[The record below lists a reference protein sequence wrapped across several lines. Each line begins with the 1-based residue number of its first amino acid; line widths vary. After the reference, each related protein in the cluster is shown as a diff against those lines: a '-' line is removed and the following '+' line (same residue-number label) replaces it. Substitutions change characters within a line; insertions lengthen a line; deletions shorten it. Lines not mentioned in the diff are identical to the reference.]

1 MHRFLPWLLLTLTM
15 APPASA
21 DEWWAWALLEFDS
34 RPPLTSGLFLAN
46 RTDEHDGSHTQLLSP
61 RFKYTAAP
69 WLDLGLGLS
78 ALSIESPTTQ
88 QRYTQLR
95 PEIEVDPHLQLS
107 EHWRLDSPNR
117 LELRW
122 NDDPDLPV
130 HPRTRHRLQLGYT
143 LPRPA
148 APLTRLF
155 ASHEWIIDAHDGT
168 QTEHRLIPL
177 GVTIKLTPKADLDCF
192 YLLLETQHAPAWQHE
207 SVLGTYLRLKF

>member
-1 MHRFLPWLLLTLTM
+1 MHRFLPWLLLTLTI

-21 DEWWAWALLEFDS
+21 DEWWAWSFLEAYQQ
-34 RPPLTSGLFLAN
+34 PLWTAGLFLAN
-46 RTDEHDGSHTQLLSP
+46 RADEHDGSHTQLLSP

-78 ALSIESPTTQ
+78 TLSIESPTTQ

-95 PEIEVDPHLQLS
+95 PEFEVDPHAQLS
-107 EHWRLDSPNR
+107 DHWRLDSRNR

-143 LPRPA
+143 LPHPVG
-148 APLTRLF
+148 PISRLF

-168 QTEHRLIPL
+168 WTENRLIPL
-177 GVTIKLTPKADLDCF
+177 GLTFKLTPKADLDCF
-192 YLLLETQHAPAWQHE
+192 YLLIKTKHNNAWKHE
-207 SVLGTYLRLKF
+207 PVLGTYLRLRF